1 MIPLGPVVA
10 RSRLQ
15 AARNA
20 AWTYLADADHRAE
33 WWPELRLDP
42 QVGGAISE
50 RWTEE
55 TDDSSVS
62 RDASGTVDVWV
73 DGHAIGF
80 TWREAGDLRDT
91 AVLLTLRSQGAE
103 TGITV
108 TETGFDALP
117 ASAERAAASQ
127 DGWQVLLRDLTSAI
141 DEAVAAGRIVA
152 ETPAAA
158 VLPEAHEVAP
168 EGVSEVDAQSDAND
182 TVAVPALAAQ
192 AASVAGTSGAAE
204 PVEVTEPVEV
214 AESVE
219 TGGSVVGEDEEL
231 GAANSVEVSDAD
243 APTTVLPKIQ
253 LAASNETPEVGEAA
267 EQPLAV
273 AAEQTTAQATARGTH
288 ASEQIEEDEPIEP
301 DFDSLIRGE

>member
-42 QVGGAISE
+42 HVGGAISE

-55 TDDSSVS
+55 TDGSSVS

-152 ETPAAA
+152 EAPAAA
-158 VLPEAHEVAP
+158 VVPEAREASP
-168 EGVSEVDAQSDAND
+168 EGSNETDTQGDAND
-182 TVAVPALAAQ
+182 TVVVPALAVG
-192 AASVAGTSGAAE
+192 VAGLAGASREAGPAEAAE
-204 PVEVTEPVEV
+204 PVA
-214 AESVE
+214 AESPFDTERAVAAE
-219 TGGSVVGEDEEL
+219 GE
-231 GAANSVEVSDAD
+231 AFASAKSVEVSEAD
-243 APTTVLPKIQ
+243 APTAMLPKIQ
-253 LAASNETPEVGEAA
+253 FDEPAAAELADPPEAA
-267 EQPLAV
+267 EAG
-273 AAEQTTAQATARGTH
+273 EQATAKIIVPGTH
-288 ASEQIEEDEPIEP
+288 ASEQVEDDEPIEP